1 MIRLHKFPELRRY
14 HAPLNSTAFVL
25 NTLIVMLV
33 SITVP
38 VLLVYFSYGFYI
50 EMYTYYERPSL
61 QFAGKL
67 IAQVQTDKN
76 HIYFTSITE
85 LSSQNLEEDSLIPT
99 VSYEQSDDSSELWI
113 DVKMSIPKAESVYA
127 ITMILLFETGLYV
140 SPVALFQGKH
150 QQKYTVLE
158 SQVPVLL
165 SVSSPGPSSGLR
177 FIGDLILK
185 QNEILPTIGTMK
197 PQRAYET
204 ADLSLAPKQLISK
217 LMDNSNRTVCGNV
230 EHRLLYWQ
238 PMNTQTT
245 EFTTNLSFR
254 LLHSRISVHPGL
266 WFTVKFAWIQYLA
279 VALPFLY
286 AGEKLRAFVYGNQ
299 LVTTTVTSTLT

>member
-1 MIRLHKFPELRRY
+1 MIRLYKFPELRRY
-14 HAPLNSTAFVL
+14 NAPLTSTASLL
-25 NTLIVMLV
+25 NTLIVMFI

-50 EMYTYYERPSL
+50 ETYTYYERPSL

-67 IAQVQTDKN
+67 IAQIQTDKN
-76 HIYFTSITE
+76 HIYFTSMTE
-85 LSSQNLEEDSLIPT
+85 LASQNVGKGYLIPT
-99 VSYEQSDDSSELWI
+99 MSYEQSDDSSELR
-113 DVKMSIPKAESVYA
+113 VAVRMSIPKAQSVYA
-127 ITMILLFETGLYV
+127 ISMILLFETGLY
-140 SPVALFQGKH
+140 
-150 QQKYTVLE
+150 KYAVLE

-165 SVSSPGPSSGLR
+165 SVSLPGPSSGLQ

-204 ADLSLAPKQLISK
+204 ADLSLTPKQLISK
-217 LMDNSNRTVCGNV
+217 LKDNSNRTVFCDV

-238 PMNTQTT
+238 PMNTQTV

-254 LLHSRISVHPGL
+254 LPYSRISVYPGF
-266 WFTVKFAWIQYLA
+266 WFTVKFAWIQYLT

-286 AGEKLRAFVYGNQ
+286 AGERLRVLVYGNQ